1 MAESLCCQS
10 ETITTLFVN
19 LLYANTELYV
29 FFFKNTVFRATIVVG
44 TIDQF

>member
-19 LLYANTELYV
+19 LLYANTKLKV
-29 FFFKNTVFRATIVVG
+29 FLKNIVFRAFIVVG